1 MKKENDDI
9 VELTQIINL
18 LSNREFDFNQNDIL
32 FNAIKKNIYL
42 IILKN
47 LISIQKM
54 ISSDSKV
61 ISVDENGKVLEVVTN
76 LNKDTVI
83 MIKLLTEITEKVNN
97 FDSLDYLLL
106 LAEKAGLSVVDLDG
120 KIIGKKDESE
130 SANSQSVHY
139 LE

>member
-1 MKKENDDI
+1 MKKQNDDI
-9 VELTQIINL
+9 VELTQLINL
-18 LSNREFDFNQNDIL
+18 LSNKEFDFNQDEFLNV
-32 FNAIKKNIYL
+32 IKKNIYL

-47 LISIQKM
+47 LVSIQKT
-54 ISSDSKV
+54 INSDSKV
-61 ISVDENGKVLEVVTN
+61 ISVDENGKPLQVITN

-83 MIKLLTEITEKVNN
+83 VTKLLTEITEKVNN

-106 LAEKAGLSVVDLDG
+106 LAEKAGLSVVDPDG

>member
-1 MKKENDDI
+1 MKKQNDDI
-9 VELTQIINL
+9 LELTQLINL
-18 LSNREFDFNQNDIL
+18 LSNKQFDFNQNDDFL
-32 FNAIKKNIYL
+32 NVIKKNIYL

-47 LISIQKM
+47 LVSIQKT
-54 ISSDSKV
+54 ISYNSKI
-61 ISVDENGKVLEVVTN
+61 ISVDENGKSLEVVTN

-83 MIKLLTEITEKVNN
+83 VTKLLTEITEKVTN

-106 LAEKAGLSVVDLDG
+106 LAQKAGLSVVDLEG

>member
-1 MKKENDDI
+1 MKKQNDDI
-9 VELTQIINL
+9 VELTQLINL
-18 LSNREFDFNQNDIL
+18 LSNKEFDFNQDEFLNV
-32 FNAIKKNIYL
+32 IKKNVYL

-47 LISIQKM
+47 LVSIQKT
-54 ISSDSKV
+54 INSDSKV
-61 ISVDENGKVLEVVTN
+61 ISVDENGKPLEVVN
-76 LNKDTVI
+76 HLNKDTVI
-83 MIKLLTEITEKVNN
+83 MTKLLTEITEKVTN

-106 LAEKAGLSVVDLDG
+106 LAQKAGLSVVDLDG

>member
-1 MKKENDDI
+1 MKKQNDDI
-9 VELTQIINL
+9 VELTQLINL
-18 LSNREFDFNQNDIL
+18 LSNKEFDFNQDEFLNV
-32 FNAIKKNIYL
+32 IKKNIYL

-47 LISIQKM
+47 LVSIQKT
-54 ISSDSKV
+54 INSDSKV
-61 ISVDENGKVLEVVTN
+61 ISVDENGKPLEVVN
-76 LNKDTVI
+76 HLNKDTVI
-83 MIKLLTEITEKVNN
+83 VTKLLTEITEKVNN

-106 LAEKAGLSVVDLDG
+106 LAEKAGLSIVDPDG

>member
-1 MKKENDDI
+1 MKKQNDDI
-9 VELTQIINL
+9 LELTQFINL
-18 LSNREFDFNQNDIL
+18 LSNKQFDFNQNDEVL
-32 FNAIKKNIYL
+32 NVIKKNVYL

-47 LISIQKM
+47 LVSIQKT
-54 ISSDSKV
+54 ISYNSKI
-61 ISVDENGKVLEVVTN
+61 ISVDENGKPLEVVTN

-106 LAEKAGLSVVDLDG
+106 LAEKAGLSIVDPDG
-120 KIIGKKDESE
+120 KIIGKNDESE

>member
-1 MKKENDDI
+1 MKKQNDDI
-9 VELTQIINL
+9 VELTQLINL
-18 LSNREFDFNQNDIL
+18 LSNKEFDFNQNDDFL
-32 FNAIKKNIYL
+32 NVIKKNIYL

-47 LISIQKM
+47 LVSIQKT
-54 ISSDSKV
+54 ISYNSKI
-61 ISVDENGKVLEVVTN
+61 ISVDENGKPLEVVTN

-83 MIKLLTEITEKVNN
+83 VTKLLTEITEKVTN

-106 LAEKAGLSVVDLDG
+106 LAQKAGLSVVDLDG
-120 KIIGKKDESE
+120 KIIGKNDESE

>member
-1 MKKENDDI
+1 MKKQNDDI
-9 VELTQIINL
+9 LELTQLINL
-18 LSNREFDFNQNDIL
+18 LSNKEFDFNQDEFLNV
-32 FNAIKKNIYL
+32 IKKNIYL

-47 LISIQKM
+47 LVSIQKT
-54 ISSDSKV
+54 ISCNSKV
-61 ISVDENGKVLEVVTN
+61 ISVDENGKPLEVITN

-83 MIKLLTEITEKVNN
+83 VTKLLTEITEKVNN

-106 LAEKAGLSVVDLDG
+106 LAEKAGLSIVDPDG

>member
-1 MKKENDDI
+1 MKKQNDDI
-9 VELTQIINL
+9 LELTQLINL
-18 LSNREFDFNQNDIL
+18 LSNKEFDFNQDEFLNV
-32 FNAIKKNIYL
+32 IKKNIYL

-47 LISIQKM
+47 LVSIQKT
-54 ISSDSKV
+54 INSDSKV
-61 ISVDENGKVLEVVTN
+61 ISVDENGKPLQVITN

-83 MIKLLTEITEKVNN
+83 VTKLLTEITEKVNN

-106 LAEKAGLSVVDLDG
+106 LAEKAGLSVVDPDG

>member
-1 MKKENDDI
+1 MKKQNDDI
-9 VELTQIINL
+9 VELTQLINL
-18 LSNREFDFNQNDIL
+18 LSNKEFDFNQDEFLNV
-32 FNAIKKNIYL
+32 IKKNVYL

-47 LISIQKM
+47 LVSIQKT
-54 ISSDSKV
+54 INSDSKV
-61 ISVDENGKVLEVVTN
+61 ISVDENGKPLEIITN

-83 MIKLLTEITEKVNN
+83 VTKLLTEITEKVTS

-106 LAEKAGLSVVDLDG
+106 LAEKAGLSVVDPDG

>member
-1 MKKENDDI
+1 MKKQNDDI

-18 LSNREFDFNQNDIL
+18 LSNREFDFNQNDEV

-47 LISIQKM
+47 LVSIQKT
-54 ISSDSKV
+54 ISCNSKV
-61 ISVDENGKVLEVVTN
+61 ISIDENGKPLEVVN
-76 LNKDTVI
+76 YLNKDTVI
-83 MIKLLTEITEKVNN
+83 VTKLLTEITEKVTS
-97 FDSLDYLLL
+97 FHSLDYLIN
-106 LAEKAGLSVVDLDG
+106 LAEKAGLSIVDPDG

-130 SANSQSVHY
+130 SGNSQSVHY

>member
-9 VELTQIINL
+9 VELTQLINL
-18 LSNREFDFNQNDIL
+18 LSNKQFDFNQNDDFL
-32 FNAIKKNIYL
+32 NVIKKNIYL

-47 LISIQKM
+47 LVSIQKM

-61 ISVDENGKVLEVVTN
+61 ISIDENGKVLEVSI
-76 LNKDTVI
+76 KASKESVI
-83 MIKLLTEITEKVNN
+83 MTKLLTEITEKVTS
-97 FDSLDYLLL
+97 FDSLDYLIS
-106 LAEKAGLSVVDLDG
+106 LAEKAGLSIVDPDG

>member
-1 MKKENDDI
+1 MKKQNDDI
-9 VELTQIINL
+9 VELTQLINL
-18 LSNREFDFNQNDIL
+18 LSNKEFNFNQNDDVL
-32 FNAIKKNIYL
+32 NVIKKNIYL

-47 LISIQKM
+47 LVSIQKT
-54 ISSDSKV
+54 ISYNSKV
-61 ISVDENGKVLEVVTN
+61 ISVDENGKSLEVVTN
-76 LNKDTVI
+76 LNKDSLI
-83 MIKLLTEITEKVNN
+83 MTKLLTEITEKVNN

-106 LAEKAGLSVVDLDG
+106 LAEKAGLAIVDPDG

>member
-1 MKKENDDI
+1 MKKQNDDI
-9 VELTQIINL
+9 VELTQLINL
-18 LSNREFDFNQNDIL
+18 LSNKEFNFNQNDDVL
-32 FNAIKKNIYL
+32 NVIKKNIYL

-47 LISIQKM
+47 LVSIQKT
-54 ISSDSKV
+54 INSDSKV
-61 ISVDENGKVLEVVTN
+61 ITIDENGKPLEVVN
-76 LNKDTVI
+76 HLNKDTVI
-83 MIKLLTEITEKVNN
+83 VTKLLTEITEKVNN

-106 LAEKAGLSVVDLDG
+106 LAEKAGLSVVDPDG

>member
-1 MKKENDDI
+1 MKKQNDDI
-9 VELTQIINL
+9 LELTQLINL
-18 LSNREFDFNQNDIL
+18 LSNKEFDFNQNDEVL
-32 FNAIKKNIYL
+32 NVIKKNVYL

-47 LISIQKM
+47 LVSIQKT
-54 ISSDSKV
+54 ISYNSKV
-61 ISVDENGKVLEVVTN
+61 ISVDENGKPLEVVTN
-76 LNKDTVI
+76 LNKDSLI
-83 MIKLLTEITEKVNN
+83 MTKLLTEITEKVNN

-106 LAEKAGLSVVDLDG
+106 LAEKAGLSIVDPDG

>member
-1 MKKENDDI
+1 MKKQNDDI
-9 VELTQIINL
+9 LELTQLINL
-18 LSNREFDFNQNDIL
+18 LSNKEFDFNQDEFLNV
-32 FNAIKKNIYL
+32 IKKNIYL

-47 LISIQKM
+47 LVSIQKT
-54 ISSDSKV
+54 INSDSKV
-61 ISVDENGKVLEVVTN
+61 ISVDENGKPLEVITN

-83 MIKLLTEITEKVNN
+83 VTKLLTEITEKVNN

-106 LAEKAGLSVVDLDG
+106 LAEKAGLSVVDPDG